1 MSFCTPNL
9 YIEGRKTAHQI
20 VITELFGIF
29 YNFFQDT
36 NCTPIVA
43 PYDIE
48 LRRTS
53 ENINI
58 VQPDLMII
66 CDLEEKLNEDD
77 YYKGVPSLVVEVLSK
92 STRRKDLIK
101 KLDLYMSCGVSEYWI
116 VNPDNQEVTVYLFED
131 LNISDSATYKNNEV
145 VQSFIFSGLSADI
158 RKIFRVKN

>member
-1 MSFCTPNL
+1 MSFCPPNL

-58 VQPDLMII
+58 VQPDMMII

-101 KLDLYMSCGVSEYWI
+101 KLDLYMSCGVSEY
-116 VNPDNQEVTVYLFED
+116 
-131 LNISDSATYKNNEV
+131 
-145 VQSFIFSGLSADI
+145 
-158 RKIFRVKN
+158 